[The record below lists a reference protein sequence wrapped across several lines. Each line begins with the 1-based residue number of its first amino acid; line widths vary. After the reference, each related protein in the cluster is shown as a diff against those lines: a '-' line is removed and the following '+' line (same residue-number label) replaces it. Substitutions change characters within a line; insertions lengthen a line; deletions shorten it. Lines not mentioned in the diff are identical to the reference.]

1 MDGEEVI
8 EKRILPNGI
17 TLMSEYLPYVQSAAV
32 GIWVLAGATDESEW
46 DESGGSG
53 SNNGNGAI
61 LSGGVPHAAALDCG
75 SAPAGISHLIE
86 HMLFKGTESR
96 SAKEIAEEVDSM
108 GGLVN
113 AFTGKEATCYY
124 IKTLSEH
131 LGDSIELLGDM
142 LLHSVFDE
150 GELAK
155 EKNVVF
161 EEMNMIE
168 DSPEDLGH
176 DLLDESVFAGM
187 PLGNR
192 IIGYKDTVG
201 VVGRAEIDSY
211 MAKRYSAGNII
222 ISVAGSFDIDE
233 VVSRAESA
241 FGEAATGRAPR
252 AQRIAAHSPS
262 FLSRSK
268 DIEQSHIFL
277 GRRGTCLESD
287 DYYAFTLFNGI
298 LGGSMS
304 SRLFQKI
311 REEKGLAYSVYSMSN
326 SFVGDGIFMIYAGVG
341 YGSERETVDAIR
353 EETER
358 IASGGASADEL
369 AKAKEQSKGVY
380 VFGRESTQ
388 TRMFATGKN
397 ELLLG
402 RVYTPEEVIA
412 GIESVTSDDIARI
425 AASCADLAGYSAV
438 IIGKREMARE
448 DVGL

>member
-1 MDGEEVI
+1 MI
-8 EKRILPNGI
+8 EKKILPNGI

-32 GIWVLAGATDESEW
+32 GVWALAGAVDESEW
-46 DESGGSG
+46 DEAGGT
-53 SNNGNGAI
+53 GAGQGE
-61 LSGGVPHAAALDCG
+61 SAPAACG
-75 SAPAGISHLIE
+75 EAPAGISHLIE

-108 GGLVN
+108 GGLIN

-131 LGDSIELLGDM
+131 LGESIDLLGDM
-142 LLHSVFDE
+142 VLHSSIDE

-176 DLLDESVFAGM
+176 DLLDEAVFAGS

-192 IIGYKDTVG
+192 IIGYKETVG
-201 VVGRAEIDSY
+201 SVGRAEIFDY
-211 MAKRYSAGNII
+211 TAKRYAAGNIV
-222 ISVAGSFDIDE
+222 ISVAGNFDE
-233 VVSRAESA
+233 GKLATRVESA
-241 FGEAATGRAPR
+241 FGEASGGRGSR
-252 AQRIAAHSPS
+252 AAQSSPHTPT
-262 FLSRSK
+262 FLSRAK

-277 GRRGTCLESD
+277 GRRGVGLEAD
-287 DYYAFTLFNGI
+287 DYYAFTLFNSI

-326 SFVGDGIFMIYAGVG
+326 SFVGDGEFMIYAGVG
-341 YGSERETVDAIR
+341 DGNERVTVDAIR

-358 IASGGASADEL
+358 LASEGASDEEL
-369 AKAKEQSKGVY
+369 AKVKEQSKGVY
-380 VFGRESTQ
+380 VFGRENIQ
-388 TRMFATGKN
+388 TRMFSTGKN
-397 ELLLG
+397 ELLMG
-402 RVYTPEEVIA
+402 RVYTPDEVIA
-412 GIESVTSDDIARI
+412 GIESVTSGDISRI
-425 AASCADLAGYSAV
+425 AAQCADLAGYSAV
-438 IIGKREMARE
+438 IIGKREVAAG